1 MEKFVP
7 FDKMSKKGQKKLND
21 SKRRDWNGL
30 DPVTRVAPDAK
41 KAYKRKPKHPNRIE
55 ECYGGKMNLPFTVTQ
70 AELSDVL
77 LNLSPI
83 RPVFILRRRLSCS
96 RRTLFPQN
104 TEPFQLRCNINSR
117 SEL

>member
-30 DPVTRVAPDAK
+30 NPVTRVAPDAK

-55 ECYGGKMNLPFTVTQ
+55 E
-70 AELSDVL
+70 
-77 LNLSPI
+77 
-83 RPVFILRRRLSCS
+83 
-96 RRTLFPQN
+96 
-104 TEPFQLRCNINSR
+104 
-117 SEL
+117 